1 MILKFAAMLKGDA
14 VIIRYV
20 LLVSMTTAVLG
31 SCNETE
37 CESCIPYFPEGML
50 VHCTNKHLTGLPEL
64 PYNVYELK
72 LSHNSISVLKT
83 GMFNITELTQRLT
96 LLFLDN
102 NKITEIQSSAFL
114 GVNKLK
120 HLDLSHNINLKS
132 LNSGALLCLSSLQY
146 LDLQN
151 TGLVSLAQGVFKSV
165 PVMEILL
172 LPFNNFSNIPPNS
185 FEGTRELKILDFSNN
200 NIKTLEKNAFSG
212 AANLTHLN
220 LSSNLITN
228 IERSTFQPL
237 VNIRNLKLTYN
248 KLVTIDTNVLQP
260 LQQLHLL
267 ELEGNQWDCTC
278 SASNFYRWIQSF
290 HGNVTGPLCATPQFL
305 IGKGDLGHLSS
316 ECYIHCPK
324 HEPKENCWLPPT
336 TAPPINLN
344 EVIPRLTNLVYI
356 SLAFSAISV
365 GVIAAASMGIWLIKR
380 QQRTQSAVSIIN
392 DSDTE

>member
-1 MILKFAAMLKGDA
+1 MYVICSNKG
-14 VIIRYV
+14 
-20 LLVSMTTAVLG
+20 LTELPSM
-31 SCNETE
+31 
-37 CESCIPYFPEGML
+37 
-50 VHCTNKHLTGLPEL
+50 
-64 PYNVYELK
+64 PYNVYELE

-83 GMFNITELTQRLT
+83 GMFNITEFTRKLT
-96 LLFLDN
+96 LLLLDN

-120 HLDLSHNINLKS
+120 HLDLSHNTDLKS
-132 LNSGALLCLSSLQY
+132 LSRDALLCLSGLQY

-172 LPFNNFSNIPPNS
+172 VSFNNFSNIPPNI
-185 FEGTRELKILDFSNN
+185 FEDTNELVTLDFSNN

-228 IERSTFQPL
+228 IEHLTFQPL
-237 VNIRNLKLTYN
+237 VNLRNLKLTYN
-248 KLVTIDTNVLQP
+248 KLVTINTNVLQP

-324 HEPKENCWLPPT
+324 HEPNENCWLPPT
-336 TAPPINLN
+336 TAPPPL
-344 EVIPRLTNLVYI
+344 
-356 SLAFSAISV
+356 
-365 GVIAAASMGIWLIKR
+365 
-380 QQRTQSAVSIIN
+380 
-392 DSDTE
+392 